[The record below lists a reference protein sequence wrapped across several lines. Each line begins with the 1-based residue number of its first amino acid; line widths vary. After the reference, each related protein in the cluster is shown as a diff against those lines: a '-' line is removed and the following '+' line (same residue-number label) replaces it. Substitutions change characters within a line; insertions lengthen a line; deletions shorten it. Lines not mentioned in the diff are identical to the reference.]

1 MREQEDWRIT
11 TALLTL
17 LLVFVSSF
25 PALSYGVVPPRTLLN
40 KLSQGSYLTTQEQ
53 WFNQTLDHFSP
64 YVSFSLSLSLNLS
77 LFLFKCKIEVKFLA
91 YMIDSCKVQ
100 PLILL
105 WVGINFRCWKFYK
118 LRRNVEWIIVLS
130 LSLCLSLSFFFF
142 WFWFFQLASKYARH
156 QFDCSCL
163 TSSLEFESYATAW
176 NIQRETFLM
185 VLSRVWLH
193 QVQNTHKQK

>member
-1 MREQEDWRIT
+1 MKQEDWMIT
-11 TALLTL
+11 TALLSL
-17 LLVFVSSF
+17 LFVSSF
-25 PALSYGVVPPRTLLN
+25 PPLSYGVVPPRTLLN

-105 WVGINFRCWKFYK
+105 WVGINFRC
-118 LRRNVEWIIVLS
+118 
-130 LSLCLSLSFFFF
+130 
-142 WFWFFQLASKYARH
+142 
-156 QFDCSCL
+156 
-163 TSSLEFESYATAW
+163 
-176 NIQRETFLM
+176 
-185 VLSRVWLH
+185 
-193 QVQNTHKQK
+193 